1 MADTFTTNL
10 NLTKPEVGAST
21 DTWGT
26 KLNNDLDDLDA
37 LFSSTGTSVA
47 MNLDGAVIDSSVIGG
62 TTAAAGSFTTL
73 SASTSITGTLATAAQ
88 TNITS
93 VGALNGGSITSGF
106 GSIDVGSSAITTTG
120 TVTGGTLA
128 GTLSTAAQPNITSVG
143 TLTGFT
149 STGID
154 DNATSTAITIDSSQ
168 NIGIGT
174 SSPNQ
179 SSAGTQHSVLTLKG
193 SGTLG
198 NGIFELIQKGT
209 SGNNQTLGDI
219 RFFDNTNQ
227 NVSIEALRATSTD
240 SGYLT
245 FKTRPAAGSLT
256 ERLRIDSSGNVG
268 INTSSPSATLHT
280 QSTVPDTNIR
290 VGYDANKTTRI
301 GTTSGGDAQI
311 YAYETGVGYH
321 NILLA
326 VDSGSAAGNVGIGT
340 DSPDA
345 QGGNQ
350 STILNLEGSDNLV
363 YFSGGSGGNAVD
375 DGLAIEGVAT
385 GVSSGDKR
393 TGSILMTRAN
403 TSTTSLDSKITFYT
417 TSSGTHA
424 ERMRIDDAGRVMIA
438 ETSNSGYS
446 ANADDLIIGD
456 NGAATERGISIGS
469 TAGGGIRFNDGSD
482 AGVIEYAHSDNSM
495 RLYTAG
501 AERARIDSS
510 GNVGIGTSPSTA
522 LHIYNTSARPVTIGN
537 ASATWSLGTSSA
549 NFAIRENSSSSDY
562 VTINSSGNVGIN
574 TDNPGYQLD
583 LRRNDTGTTPSLG
596 IRQLGTG
603 DASMAFQTTT
613 SPYGFIIGVDASD
626 GEKFKFS
633 TGTSDV
639 GTATKLTI
647 DTSGNVGVGTSSPQE
662 LIHAYSGSSAA
673 IRASGGANNNKK
685 VEIGYDN
692 TNGPYLKGGSS
703 GLTGI
708 QFYVDNTTLAGK
720 FDTNADFY
728 TNDGT
733 VHSLSDSRVKTNIND
748 LVDGLDV
755 VKQLQPKTFKYNE
768 KSEFYNEE
776 TKDEV
781 RYGFIADEVQEVAP
795 QYMQVGKGKIDGVE
809 VDDFKTLSTTK
820 MIPMLVKAIQ
830 EQQTQIEALQSEINL
845 LKGE

>member
-26 KLNNDLDDLDA
+26 KLNNDLDTIDGI
-37 LFSSTGTSVA
+37 FSSTGTSVA
-47 MNLDGAVIDSSVIGG
+47 LNLDGAVIDSSVIGG
-62 TTAAAGSFTTL
+62 TTPAAGTFTTL
-73 SASTSITGTLATAAQ
+73 TANTSITGTLA
-88 TNITS
+88 
-93 VGALNGGSITSGF
+93 
-106 GSIDVGSSAITTTG
+106 
-120 TVTGGTLA
+120 
-128 GTLSTAAQPNITSVG
+128 TAAQPNITSVG
-143 TLTGFT
+143 TLTT
-149 STGID
+149 LSV
-154 DNATSTAITIDSSQ
+154 DNITINGNDISST
-168 NIGIGT
+168 NSDGDLVFKGNDGGSTIT
-174 SSPNQ
+174 
-179 SSAGTQHSVLTLKG
+179 ALTL
-193 SGTLG
+193 
-198 NGIFELIQKGT
+198 
-209 SGNNQTLGDI
+209 D
-219 RFFDNTNQ
+219 
-227 NVSIEALRATSTD
+227 
-240 SGYLT
+240 
-245 FKTRPAAGSLT
+245 
-256 ERLRIDSSGNVG
+256 
-268 INTSSPSATLHT
+268 
-280 QSTVPDTNIR
+280 
-290 VGYDANKTTRI
+290 
-301 GTTSGGDAQI
+301 
-311 YAYETGVGYH
+311 
-321 NILLA
+321 
-326 VDSGSAAGNVGIGT
+326 
-340 DSPDA
+340 
-345 QGGNQ
+345 
-350 STILNLEGSDNLV
+350 
-363 YFSGGSGGNAVD
+363 
-375 DGLAIEGVAT
+375 
-385 GVSSGDKR
+385 
-393 TGSILMTRAN
+393 M
-403 TSTTSLDSKITFYT
+403 
-417 TSSGTHA
+417 
-424 ERMRIDDAGRVMIA
+424 
-438 ETSNSGYS
+438 
-446 ANADDLIIGD
+446 
-456 NGAATERGISIGS
+456 
-469 TAGGGIRFNDGSD
+469 SD
-482 AGVIEYAHSDNSM
+482 AGTATFNHDIIVNDNGKVF
-495 RLYTAG
+495 LGTAG
-501 AERARIDSS
+501 DGLLFHDGSNTFIGEEGTGNLNIFGTEVLFGTNSSMSTERMRIDSS
-510 GNVGIGTSPSTA
+510 GNVGIGTSSAKEKLDVSGAAVFTGSHATGTNAYGAAQGVMIHATSSTGF
-522 LHIYNTSARPVTIGN
+522 VTAVSNGANDVDLQLRGLNGGN
-537 ASATWSLGTSSA
+537 ANA
-549 NFAIRENSSSSDY
+549 NQLVLD
-562 VTINSSGNVGIN
+562 SSGNVGIGIDSPAYRFDVRN
-574 TDNPGYQLD
+574 SNDGHVVRIVNNGTNAGSRGVHIGAGNTDVPELPTYQPYIYCGASDSANNSLAIVSEGGTSATGGIDFWTGAGATGVVQRMRIDRSGNVGIGTDNPGYQLD

-626 GEKFKFS
+626 GEKFKFA